1 MKANFKKTLTAIA
14 ATAMFAVPMLS
25 ITANADTF
33 EKSRNFN
40 GISEPEMSIVTQM
53 PVNTTPMPTL
63 TTIHTPAPTSIPTM
77 TKPMPTYTKPM
88 PTFTKPMPTYTKPMP
103 TFTKPMPTLTKPMPE
118 TWINPCTD
126 PIGPEIYDIDGI
138 DKRFLEVE
146 HCYMVS
152 NIRTTTT
159 EVNMAALK

>member
-1 MKANFKKTLTAIA
+1 MKANFKMTLTAITT
-14 ATAMFAVPMLS
+14 TAMCAAAMLS
-25 ITANADTF
+25 MTANADTF
-33 EKSRNFN
+33 VKSRNFSE
-40 GISEPEMSIVTQM
+40 ISESEISVVTQM
-53 PVNTTPMPTL
+53 PVKTTPAPTL